1 MNIKLFEKRILF
13 EDNHIIIINKE
24 ASEIVQG
31 DKTGDKPLSEITKE
45 YIKIKYKKPGNV
57 FMGVVHRIDRPVS
70 GAVIFAKTGKA
81 LSRLNELIKNNEIN
95 KSYWAVVAERPPQM
109 KEKLVHFLRKN
120 AKQNKSYPVRENDR
134 DAKRAELNYELIGTS
149 NDYFLLEIDLV
160 TGRHHQVRAQLATI
174 NCRIKGDLK
183 YGAPRSNKDASIH
196 LHARKISFIHPVKKE
211 KIEVVAPVPN
221 DPLWKYFEENL
232 SPLKKPLTNKKKPRK
247 IKK

>member
-81 LSRLNELIKNNEIN
+81 LSRLNELIKKNEIS

-109 KEKLVHFLRKN
+109 KEKLVHYLRKN

-149 NDYFLLEIDLV
+149 NDYYLLEINLI

-174 NCRIKGDLK
+174 NCRIRGDLK

-232 SPLKKPLTNKKKPRK
+232 SPSKKTTINKRKQRK
-247 IKK
+247 ISK